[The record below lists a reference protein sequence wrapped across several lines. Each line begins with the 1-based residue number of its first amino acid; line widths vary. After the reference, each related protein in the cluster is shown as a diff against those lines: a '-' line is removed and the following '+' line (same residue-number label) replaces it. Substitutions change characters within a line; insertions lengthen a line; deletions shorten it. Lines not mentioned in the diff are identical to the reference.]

1 MIIEDFNIIKK
12 EKYFAVASNYE
23 KKNGNETLLLN
34 SGAKFIRESDKDDD
48 KENIKHRIE
57 LDAKDEGAHIISK
70 FLLLPP
76 MMESQRHCVYNAGQS
91 GGGKTY
97 LVNDYVKLYKVL
109 HPKNQVLFFTLN
121 NADADK
127 SLTHQN
133 YKFVDMQ
140 AFCDVLVKISN
151 NLNQIQEMGSQ
162 FKSMLLIFDDVG
174 NLKNNKKA
182 QSAFWN
188 FIDQASENMRKH
200 KTSVFVIGHTSR
212 LGKLGTIIKE
222 ELTHYVITG
231 QALQTVNDS
240 ILKSSFNWT
249 PSTIDRLLLS
259 EKSRWVIIDTK
270 KRIIIKEKSITLAKI
285 FIDEELFYNN
295 II

>member
-1 MIIEDFNIIKK
+1 MIIEDFDITKK

-23 KKNGNETLLLN
+23 KKNGNETLLFDH
-34 SGAKFIRESDKDDD
+34 GAKFIRESDKDDD

-57 LDAKDEGAHIISK
+57 LEDDDNDNIISK

-121 NADADK
+121 NAEADK

-140 AFCDVLVKISN
+140 AFCDVLLKISN
-151 NLNQIQEMGSQ
+151 NLNQIQQMGSQ

-231 QALQTVNDS
+231 QALQTVNDT

-249 PSTIDRLLLS
+249 QSVIDRLLLS

-285 FIDEELFYNN
+285 FIDEELFSHHT
-295 II
+295 I